1 MAIGQNKSRLPAVFH
16 KMGEASDR
24 EMLTQLLELLDP
36 KVDAERTAAALLDR
50 FDRFSNIMDA
60 SADQLMKIPGIDI
73 RLAEILSSYPAVL
86 RQYQD
91 SKSHTRE
98 RVLDTATAYQLV
110 QGKFLGRKSEIMVLQ
125 ILDSR
130 SFLKFMGVIAEGNTH
145 SVGLY
150 LRDVIRLCLDYQA
163 SAVYISHNHPSENCL
178 PSNADISTT
187 KELILALS
195 GIDVFVADHFIF
207 TDTDFLS
214 MRESGILK
222 SIKTDIMEVKK
233 QVIGINNRDAL

>member
-1 MAIGQNKSRLPAVFH
+1 MAAGRNMPQLPEVFH
-16 KMGEASDR
+16 RPGEVSDR
-24 EMLTQLLELLDP
+24 EMLIQLLSLLEP
-36 KVDAERTAAALLDR
+36 EIEAEKTASALLDR

-60 SADQLMKIPGIDI
+60 SADLLVKIPGIDA
-73 RLAEILSSYPAVL
+73 RLAEILSSYPMVL

-91 SKSHTRE
+91 SKNSVRE
-98 RVLDTATAYQLV
+98 RILDTAAAYQ
-110 QGKFLGRKSEIMVLQ
+110 QIQAKFLGRKSEIMVLQ

-130 SFLKFMGVIAEGNTH
+130 SYLRFMGVIAEGNTH

-163 SAVYISHNHPSENCL
+163 SSVYIAHNHPSGNCL

-195 GIDVFVADHFIF
+195 GIDVFVSDHFIF

-214 MRESGILK
+214 MRESGMLK
-222 SIKTDIMEVKK
+222 SIKMDIMDLKK
-233 QVIGINNRDAL
+233 QVISAV

>member
-1 MAIGQNKSRLPAVFH
+1 MAAERNKSRLSAVFH
-16 KMGEASDR
+16 KPGEISDQ
-24 EMLTQLLELLDP
+24 EMLIQLLQMLDP
-36 KVDAERTAAALLDR
+36 KTDANEAAAALLDR
-50 FDRFSNIMDA
+50 FDRFSNILDA
-60 SADQLMKIPGIDI
+60 SADQLIKVPGVDQ
-73 RLAEILSSYPAVL
+73 R
-86 RQYQD
+86 
-91 SKSHTRE
+91 RE
-98 RVLDTATAYQLV
+98 RILDTATAYQSV
-110 QGKFLGRKSEIMVLQ
+110 KGKFLGRKSEIMVLQ

-163 SAVYISHNHPSENCL
+163 SAVYIAHNHPSGNCL
-178 PSNADISTT
+178 PSSADISTT

-222 SIKTDIMEVKK
+222 SIKTDIMEIKK
-233 QVIGINNRDAL
+233 QVIGVNGRDMY

>member
-1 MAIGQNKSRLPAVFH
+1 MAAGRNMSQLPEVFH
-16 KMGEASDR
+16 RPGELSDR
-24 EMLTQLLELLDP
+24 DVLTQLLSLLDP
-36 KVDAERTAAALLDR
+36 EIDADKIAAALLDR
-50 FDRFSNIMDA
+50 FGRLSNVMDA
-60 SADQLMKIPGIDI
+60 SADQITKISGIDM
-73 RLAEILSSYPAVL
+73 RLAEILSSYPLVL
-86 RQYQD
+86 RQYQN
-91 SKSHTRE
+91 SKNSIRE
-98 RVLDTATAYQLV
+98 RIMDTKAAYHQV

-130 SFLKFMGVIAEGNTH
+130 NFLRFTGVIAEGNTH

-163 SAVYISHNHPSENCL
+163 SSVYISHNHPSGNCL

-222 SIKTDIMEVKK
+222 SIKTDIMEMKK
-233 QVIGINNRDAL
+233 QAIRVND

>member
-1 MAIGQNKSRLPAVFH
+1 MAAERNKSRLSAVFH
-16 KMGEASDR
+16 KPGEISDQ
-24 EMLTQLLELLDP
+24 EMLIQLLQMLDP
-36 KVDAERTAAALLDR
+36 KTDANAAAAALLDR
-50 FDRFSNIMDA
+50 FDRFSNILDA
-60 SADQLMKIPGIDI
+60 SADQLIKIPGVDQ
-73 RLAEILSSYPAVL
+73 RTAEILSSYPAVL

-91 SKSHTRE
+91 SKSQMRE
-98 RVLDTATAYQLV
+98 RILDTATAYQSV
-110 QGKFLGRKSEIMVLQ
+110 KGKFFGRKSEIMVLQ

-163 SAVYISHNHPSENCL
+163 SAVYIAHNHPSGNCL
-178 PSNADISTT
+178 PSGADISTT

-222 SIKTDIMEVKK
+222 SIKTDIMEIKK
-233 QVIGINNRDAL
+233 QVIGVNGRDMY